1 MNDAGGVDESLMS
14 SQQRRQPVFRW
25 RSLPIAA
32 ATFAAA
38 WIGNGAV
45 GAIAVGALGLGL
57 GLIATFWARRHGV
70 ESIQVRTRYVVAG
83 TLGVIILVTALT
95 EAFR

>member
-1 MNDAGGVDESLMS
+1 MNAAVGVDESRMS
-14 SQQRRQPVFRW
+14 SQQRRQPIFRW
-25 RSLPIAA
+25 RSLPLAA
-32 ATFAAA
+32 ATLAAA
-38 WIGNGAV
+38 WMGNGAV

-57 GLIATFWARRHGV
+57 GLIATFWARRRGV

-83 TLGVIILVTALT
+83 TLGVIILGTALT